1 MCFTAIHLFALK
13 RLNPNFDTN
22 EKQNTLTRI
31 IDMSREDFYNYVLD
45 FYNGETGIYKDVDAT
60 YAEVVDATR
69 KLEKMYRSHG
79 EEPVYDSIDRER
91 VRDFI
96 LEGRK

>member
-1 MCFTAIHLFALK
+1 
-13 RLNPNFDTN
+13 
-22 EKQNTLTRI
+22 
-31 IDMSREDFYNYVLD
+31 MSKEEFISYVLE
-45 FYNGETGIYKDVDAT
+45 FYNGEDGIYKDVDAT
-60 YAEVVDATR
+60 LAEVIDATR

>member
-1 MCFTAIHLFALK
+1 MG
-13 RLNPNFDTN
+13 N
-22 EKQNTLTRI
+22 
-31 IDMSREDFYNYVLD
+31 EDFVSYVLE
-45 FYNGETGIYKDVDAT
+45 FYNGDDGIYKDVDAT
-60 YAEVVDATR
+60 LAEVVAATR

-96 LEGRK
+96 LESRK